1 MGKPTVLLFGERL
14 TQIRKKKKLS
24 QAEVGKLLE
33 IDGDAYGR
41 YERNEVKPSIEM
53 AARIADVFNV
63 SLDYL
68 IGKTDL
74 EFDADTLKRIE
85 EISKLSE
92 KTKEVVYT
100 FLDSFLATNKMQ
112 GFLKPSK

>member
-1 MGKPTVLLFGERL
+1 MGKTTVLLFGERL
-14 TQIRKKKKLS
+14 TQIRKKRKLS

-53 AARIADVFNV
+53 AAKIADVFNV
-63 SLDYL
+63 SLDFL

-74 EFDADTLKRIE
+74 EFDVDTLKRIE
-85 EISKLSE
+85 EISKLSD

-100 FLDSFLATNKMQ
+100 FLDSFLTTNKMQ

>member
-1 MGKPTVLLFGERL
+1 MVKTTVLLFGERL
-14 TQIRKKKKLS
+14 MQIRKKKKLS

-41 YERNEVKPSIEM
+41 YERNEVKPSIDM
-53 AARIADVFNV
+53 AAKIAEVLNV

-68 IGKTDL
+68 IGKTHL
-74 EFDADTLKRIE
+74 EFDGDTLKRIQ
-85 EISKLSE
+85 EISKLSDNN
-92 KTKEVVYT
+92 KEVVYT

-112 GFLKPSK
+112 SMLKK

>member
-1 MGKPTVLLFGERL
+1 MGKTTILLFGERL
-14 TQIRKKKKLS
+14 TKIRKKKKIS

-53 AARIADVFNV
+53 AAKIADVFKV

-74 EFDADTLKRIE
+74 EFDDDTLKRME
-85 EISKLSE
+85 EIAKLSD
-92 KTKEVVYT
+92 KNKEVVYT
-100 FLDSFLATNKMQ
+100 FLDSFLATSKMQ
-112 GFLKPSK
+112 GLLKTAK

>member
-1 MGKPTVLLFGERL
+1 MGKTTVLLFGERL

-33 IDGDAYGR
+33 IDGDAYVR

-53 AARIADVFNV
+53 AAKIADVFKV

-74 EFDADTLKRIE
+74 ECDNDTLKRIE
-85 EISKLSE
+85 EISKLSD
-92 KTKEVVYT
+92 KNKEVVYT
-100 FLDSFLATNKMQ
+100 FLDSFLATSKMQ
-112 GFLKPSK
+112 GILKSSK

>member
-1 MGKPTVLLFGERL
+1 MPDADKEKEKPVAGRG
-14 TQIRKKKKLS
+14 R
-24 QAEVGKLLE
+24 EVGKLLE

-53 AARIADVFNV
+53 AAKIADAFKV

-74 EFDADTLKRIE
+74 GFDDDTLKRIE
-85 EISKLSE
+85 EISKLCD
-92 KTKEVVYT
+92 KNKKVAYT

-112 GFLKPSK
+112 GL

>member
-1 MGKPTVLLFGERL
+1 MGKTTVLLFGERL

-53 AARIADVFNV
+53 AAKIADVFNV

-74 EFDADTLKRIE
+74 EFDDDTLKRIE

-92 KTKEVVYT
+92 KNKEVVYT
-100 FLDSFLATNKMQ
+100 FLDPFLATNKMQ
-112 GFLKPSK
+112 GLLKTSK

>member
-1 MGKPTVLLFGERL
+1 MRKTTVLLFGERL

-53 AARIADVFNV
+53 AAKIADVFKV
-63 SLDYL
+63 SLDFL

-74 EFDADTLKRIE
+74 EFDNDTLKRIE
-85 EISKLSE
+85 EISKLSDR
-92 KTKEVVYT
+92 TKEVVFT

-112 GFLKPSK
+112 GFLKTTK

>member
-1 MGKPTVLLFGERL
+1 MVNTTILLFGERL

-24 QAEVGKLLE
+24 QADVGKLLE

-53 AARIADVFNV
+53 AAKIADVFKV

-74 EFDADTLKRIE
+74 EFDDDTLKRIE
-85 EISKLSE
+85 EISKLSD
-92 KTKEVVYT
+92 KNKEVVYI

-112 GFLKPSK
+112 SFLKITK

>member
-1 MGKPTVLLFGERL
+1 MVKTTVLLFGERL

-24 QAEVGKLLE
+24 QAEVGKLLD

-41 YERNEVKPSIEM
+41 YERNEVKPSIDM
-53 AARIADVFNV
+53 AAKIADVFSV

-74 EFDADTLKRIE
+74 EFDDDTLKRIE
-85 EISKLSE
+85 EISRLSD
-92 KTKEVVYT
+92 KNKEVVYT
-100 FLDSFLATNKMQ
+100 FLDSFLATSKMQ
-112 GFLKPSK
+112 SMLKK

>member
-1 MGKPTVLLFGERL
+1 MGKTANLLFGERL
-14 TQIRKKKKLS
+14 TLIRKKKKLS
-24 QAEVGKLLE
+24 QAEVGKLLD

-53 AARIADVFNV
+53 ASKVADVLKV

-74 EFDADTLKRIE
+74 EFDDDTLKRIE
-85 EISKLSE
+85 EISKLSD
-92 KTKEVVYT
+92 KNKEVVYT
-100 FLDSFLATNKMQ
+100 FLDSFLTTQKMQ
-112 GFLKPSK
+112 ALLKPNK

>member
-1 MGKPTVLLFGERL
+1 MVKTTILPFGERL

-41 YERNEVKPSIEM
+41 YERNEVKPSIDM
-53 AARIADVFNV
+53 AAKIADALNV

-68 IGKTDL
+68 IGKTHL
-74 EFDADTLKRIE
+74 EFDSDTLKRVE
-85 EISKLSE
+85 EISKLSD
-92 KTKEVVYT
+92 KNKEVVYT

-112 GFLKPSK
+112 SMLKK

>member
-1 MGKPTVLLFGERL
+1 MVKTTILLFGERL

-24 QAEVGKLLE
+24 QSEVGKLLG

-41 YERNEVKPSIEM
+41 YERNEVKPSIDM
-53 AARIADVFNV
+53 AAKIADILNV

-74 EFDADTLKRIE
+74 EFDGDALKRIE
-85 EISKLSE
+85 GISKLSD
-92 KTKEVVYT
+92 KNKEVVYT
-100 FLDSFLATNKMQ
+100 FLDSFLATSQMQ
-112 GFLKPSK
+112 AMLKK

>member
-1 MGKPTVLLFGERL
+1 MVKTTVLLFGERL

-24 QAEVGKLLE
+24 QAEVGKLLD

-41 YERNEVKPSIEM
+41 YERNEVKPSIDM
-53 AARIADVFNV
+53 AAKIADVLSF

-74 EFDADTLKRIE
+74 EFDDDTLKRIE
-85 EISKLSE
+85 EISRLSD
-92 KTKEVVYT
+92 KNKEVVYT
-100 FLDSFLATNKMQ
+100 FLDSFLATSKMQ
-112 GFLKPSK
+112 SMLKK